1 MTIENT
7 MQDSPTVIAV
17 KEVSKRFVI
26 HQDKSIK
33 DRVLHPRR
41 TREHAEDFWAL
52 RNVSIDIKSG
62 NTIGLIGP
70 NGSGKSTLLKIIG
83 GILAPSD
90 GEVLHRGRIAALL
103 ELGAGFHQDLTGRE
117 NIYLNASILG
127 LSKEQTDEYFD
138 EIVAFSGIE
147 QFIDTQVKFYSSGM
161 YVRLAFAVAVHVD
174 PDILLVDE
182 VLAVGDEAF
191 QQKCL
196 DKIRSFQEEGRTIIM
211 VTHTLSQ
218 ITEFCTR
225 ALVLG
230 HGNVVFDGAPEE
242 AVEILRSGFESLGE
256 ADKIKERLARERRLD
271 EADAA
276 RQRLGQIT
284 AIRAVLPGDEL
295 RPGDDLHVE
304 VDLDVAADI
313 PNWNLGLTVTNAIQQ
328 MALMTSARRAG
339 LAGTTLPAGQH
350 TLKFALPNMTLPH
363 QEYTLTAALYDAS
376 DAEISRVDNAASFVA
391 ASDDRSTGLMYTP
404 ATASI
409 D

>member
-1 MTIENT
+1 
-7 MQDSPTVIAV
+7 
-17 KEVSKRFVI
+17 
-26 HQDKSIK
+26 
-33 DRVLHPRR
+33 
-41 TREHAEDFWAL
+41 
-52 RNVSIDIKSG
+52 
-62 NTIGLIGP
+62 
-70 NGSGKSTLLKIIG
+70 
-83 GILAPSD
+83 
-90 GEVLHRGRIAALL
+90 
-103 ELGAGFHQDLTGRE
+103 
-117 NIYLNASILG
+117 
-127 LSKEQTDEYFD
+127 
-138 EIVAFSGIE
+138 
-147 QFIDTQVKFYSSGM
+147 
-161 YVRLAFAVAVHVD
+161 
-174 PDILLVDE
+174 
-182 VLAVGDEAF
+182 
-191 QQKCL
+191 
-196 DKIRSFQEEGRTIIM
+196 M

>member
-339 LAGTTLPAGQH
+339 LAGTTLPEGQH